1 MRSILVEVLAQS
13 ARELKL
19 WKWVAIISIALHLI
33 RSL

>member
-1 MRSILVEVLAQS
+1 MKSILVQVLAQS
-13 ARELKL
+13 VRELRL

>member
-19 WKWVAIISIALHLI
+19 WKWVAIISIALHLF
-33 RSL
+33 RSF